1 MAKYSRTMPQAQ
13 KDKISAS
20 LRGRKMSDETKK
32 KIGDKVRQAWA
43 SVPKTTGNL
52 WATDDENN
60 DINTNSQ
67 ND

>member
-1 MAKYSRTMPQAQ
+1 MANYKREMPQAQ

-43 SVPKTTGNL
+43 TIPKTTTSNL
-52 WATDDENN
+52 WNVDDENN
-60 DINTNSQ
+60 EDNTGNE
-67 ND
+67 